1 MTTLTI
7 TVNGN
12 KAGEQIFFILNLL
25 KSNFFKVI
33 DMNFETVQ
41 DVLEG
46 EKQGLYTI
54 SK

>member
-7 TVNGN
+7 TVNG
-12 KAGEQIFFILNLL
+12 KKQGEQIFFILNIE
-25 KSNFFKVI
+25 KSNFFKVVEM
-33 DMNFETVQ
+33 DFNTVE

-46 EKQGLYTI
+46 EKKGEYTI